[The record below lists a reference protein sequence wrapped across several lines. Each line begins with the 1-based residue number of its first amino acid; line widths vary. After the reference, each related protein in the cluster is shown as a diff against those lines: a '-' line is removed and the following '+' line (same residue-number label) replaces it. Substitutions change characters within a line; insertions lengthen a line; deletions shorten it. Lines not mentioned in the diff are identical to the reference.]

1 MTPLTRF
8 LAELSGVAVIAIGA
22 ALWWLPLFFVVI
34 GVYLIMIGNSSTS
47 GTSGMDRGGGE

>member
-34 GVYLIMIGNSSTS
+34 GVYLIMIGNSSMS